1 MRGASSLRP
10 TSVGDNQAKR
20 QERKNECSRPRSL
33 HSKRKQH
40 VFEELD
46 DGVKEEA
53 SQKCGW
59 RERNRGS
66 TSFALRVFVFLS
78 S

>member
-1 MRGASSLRP
+1 MEETEGHEPISCAMMQVTMRGASSLRP

-20 QERKNECSRPRSL
+20 QERKNECSKPRSL

-53 SQKCGW
+53 SQKCG
-59 RERNRGS
+59 
-66 TSFALRVFVFLS
+66 
-78 S
+78 